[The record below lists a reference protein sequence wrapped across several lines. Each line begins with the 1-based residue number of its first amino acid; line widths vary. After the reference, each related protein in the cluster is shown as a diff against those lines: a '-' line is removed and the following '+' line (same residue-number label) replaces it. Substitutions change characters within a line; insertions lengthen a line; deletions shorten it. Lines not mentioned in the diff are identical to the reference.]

1 MAWSRREFLVAGA
14 AAGGGLLLSC
24 RLGRRD
30 DAGLAEGTFAPNA
43 WIRVGRDG
51 AVTLV
56 MSQVEMGQ
64 GTYTAMPMLLAEELD
79 VGLDQVTLEAAPPDA
94 NRYSNP
100 DLGWQATGGSTS
112 VRAMWTPL
120 RDAGA
125 TARAMLVAAAAKTWG
140 VDAASCRTAHGV
152 VYHDASDRKLGYG
165 ELADRAA
172 ALPVPQKVALKDP
185 KDWKLIGTSA
195 KRLDSPGK
203 VNGTAKF
210 GIDTVLPGMRFA
222 SVAASPVFGGTL
234 ASVDDSK
241 AMAIRGVF
249 KVVRLDNAVAVVAEH
264 TWAARQGLAAL
275 DIRWNNGP
283 HAALT
288 TAQVVQQLETASQKT
303 GKVARRDGNVTAAM
317 AGAATKLEAV
327 YEAPFLAHATMEPPN
342 CTVHVQPGGCDVWVG
357 TQVATRAQATAAQ
370 VTGLS
375 TDRVRVHNHL
385 IGGGFGR
392 RLEVDF
398 ITQAVMIAKQVEGP
412 VKVIWSREEDIQHDM
427 YRPYYYDRISA
438 GLDERGMPVAWSH
451 RIVGP
456 SIVMRWAEKSL
467 RALRAAGLK
476 RLVPTAR
483 GIDLDAVDGAAEPPY
498 AFPSMRVEFVRQ
510 EPPGIPTAFWRG
522 VGPTH
527 NIFVVESFIDELA
540 SAAQQD
546 PVAYRR
552 ALLTNSPRARAVLDL
567 AASRAGWG
575 GPMPAGQG
583 RGVSLQHVFGSY
595 VAQVAEV
602 EVSGSEVRVTRVVAA
617 VDCGIQV
624 NPDIIVAQM
633 ESGIIFGASAALH
646 GEITLKDGRVQ
657 QTNFGDYRVLRIN
670 ESPVIEVHLV
680 RNDEAPGGMGEP
692 GTSAVMPAIANAV
705 FAATGTRVRRLP
717 ISRAL
722 AG

>member
-1 MAWSRREFLVAGA
+1 
-14 AAGGGLLLSC
+14 
-24 RLGRRD
+24 
-30 DAGLAEGTFAPNA
+30 
-43 WIRVGRDG
+43 
-51 AVTLV
+51 
-56 MSQVEMGQ
+56 
-64 GTYTAMPMLLAEELD
+64 
-79 VGLDQVTLEAAPPDA
+79 
-94 NRYSNP
+94 
-100 DLGWQATGGSTS
+100 
-112 VRAMWTPL
+112 
-120 RDAGA
+120 
-125 TARAMLVAAAAKTWG
+125 
-140 VDAASCRTAHGV
+140 
-152 VYHDASDRKLGYG
+152 
-165 ELADRAA
+165 
-172 ALPVPQKVALKDP
+172 
-185 KDWKLIGTSA
+185 
-195 KRLDSPGK
+195 
-203 VNGTAKF
+203 
-210 GIDTVLPGMRFA
+210 
-222 SVAASPVFGGTL
+222 
-234 ASVDDSK
+234 
-241 AMAIRGVF
+241 
-249 KVVRLDNAVAVVAEH
+249 
-264 TWAARQGLAAL
+264 
-275 DIRWNNGP
+275 
-283 HAALT
+283 
-288 TAQVVQQLETASQKT
+288 
-303 GKVARRDGNVTAAM
+303 
-317 AGAATKLEAV
+317 
-327 YEAPFLAHATMEPPN
+327 
-342 CTVHVQPGGCDVWVG
+342 
-357 TQVATRAQATAAQ
+357 
-370 VTGLS
+370 
-375 TDRVRVHNHL
+375 
-385 IGGGFGR
+385 
-392 RLEVDF
+392 
-398 ITQAVMIAKQVEGP
+398 
-412 VKVIWSREEDIQHDM
+412 
-427 YRPYYYDRISA
+427 
-438 GLDERGMPVAWSH
+438 MPVAWSH

-483 GIDLDAVDGAAEPPY
+483 GIDLDAVDGAVEPPY
-498 AFPSMRVEFVRQ
+498 AFPSMLVEFVRQ

-540 SAAQQD
+540 SAAKQD